1 MGSAQ
6 SSHAKNQIAPA
17 KEQLQKLEVSVNQ
30 CVRGRKSAH
39 EIIKQSVVV
48 IDDIEPTLEVEDE
61 ELDDSVVYESDEE
74 LNAGLEERREILKD
88 AQLLKLHASFHL
100 HPEAPVTSNGNAC
113 GRNYFSRPSALEY
126 DSLEEMEERNM
137 ILEEAALLKQYATF
151 HLHPELPVKT
161 TDANACGRNYFSRP
175 SALEYDSL
183 EEMEER
189 NMILEEAAL
198 LKQYATFHL
207 HPELPVKTTDANACG
222 RNYFTR
228 ASAPEQDTCEEAE
241 ERMMVLAEAAELKKY
256 AGYHLH
262 PEKPVV
268 ASGLMACGRNY
279 FTRASAPEQDTF
291 AEAEERMLVL
301 QEAALLKQYA
311 TFHLH
316 PELPVKTTD
325 ANACGRNYFSRP
337 SALEYD
343 SLEEMEERIKILE
356 EAALLEQYATFHL
369 HPELPVKTTE
379 ACGYNYFF
387 MGTAPEQDL
396 LINRPDCEGVN
407 ETMIGNQVRRDSF
420 EERLNILD
428 VANAPSKSTRQLGD
442 VSQCFF
448 SHSCN
453 EGEMYDDYDDNHF
466 DHEEDIS
473 HEHLRASL
481 SKVIVNNQFNPLGTF
496 VSMKDDDEGHLSRSP
511 SSIML
516 FGYDEGAQAH

>member
-1 MGSAQ
+1 
-6 SSHAKNQIAPA
+6 
-17 KEQLQKLEVSVNQ
+17 
-30 CVRGRKSAH
+30 
-39 EIIKQSVVV
+39 
-48 IDDIEPTLEVEDE
+48 
-61 ELDDSVVYESDEE
+61 
-74 LNAGLEERREILKD
+74 
-88 AQLLKLHASFHL
+88 
-100 HPEAPVTSNGNAC
+100 
-113 GRNYFSRPSALEY
+113 
-126 DSLEEMEERNM
+126 
-137 ILEEAALLKQYATF
+137 
-151 HLHPELPVKT
+151 
-161 TDANACGRNYFSRP
+161 
-175 SALEYDSL
+175 
-183 EEMEER
+183 
-189 NMILEEAAL
+189 
-198 LKQYATFHL
+198 
-207 HPELPVKTTDANACG
+207 LPVKTTDANACG

>member
-88 AQLLKLHASFHL
+88 AQLLKQYASFHL

-137 ILEEAALLKQYATF
+137 ILE
-151 HLHPELPVKT
+151 
-161 TDANACGRNYFSRP
+161 
-175 SALEYDSL
+175 
-183 EEMEER
+183 
-189 NMILEEAAL
+189 
-198 LKQYATFHL
+198 
-207 HPELPVKTTDANACG
+207 
-222 RNYFTR
+222 
-228 ASAPEQDTCEEAE
+228 
-241 ERMMVLAEAAELKKY
+241 
-256 AGYHLH
+256 
-262 PEKPVV
+262 
-268 ASGLMACGRNY
+268 
-279 FTRASAPEQDTF
+279 
-291 AEAEERMLVL
+291 
-301 QEAALLKQYA
+301 EAALLKQYA

-466 DHEEDIS
+466 DHEDIS